1 MKKVGIIVTDTDDW
15 TARALFDAA
24 KQKNIYP
31 VFINLKDTVVTI
43 DSEINYTSKSTDLSE
58 LDAVVVRDIGTS
70 TIESVSFRFDVLR
83 QLENNGTLVVNT
95 PESIQNAANKYYSTY
110 LMAKEKLPV
119 PRTRIVQNT
128 ESALKTLDNFRD
140 ALIKPVFG
148 FKGIGIVRI
157 KNNTI
162 IESDNSINAQQ
173 VEKLIQDELDKK
185 GMLYI
190 QKYIPNQGRDIR
202 AFVVNGELLGAI
214 YRTASAGKW
223 ISNLSQG
230 GTCQRCIL
238 SANQKEISIKAASTI
253 GSVFAGVDL
262 IEGDRKTMILEVN
275 GTPSGAGVYKAWN
288 INPANYIMDYIQKQ
302 MRTLK

>member
-1 MKKVGIIVTDTDDW
+1 MKKVGIIVTDTEDW

-24 KQKNIYP
+24 KQKNFYP

-43 DSEINYTSKSTDLSE
+43 DSTINYTSSRTNLSE
-58 LDAVVVRDIGTS
+58 LDAVIVRDVGS
-70 TIESVSFRFDVLR
+70 GSIESISFRFDILR
-83 QLENNGTLVVNT
+83 QLENDGILVVNT
-95 PESIQNAANKYYSTY
+95 PKAIQNAANKYYSTY
-110 LMAKEKLPV
+110 LMAKSNLPV
-119 PRTRIVQNT
+119 PRTRIVQST
-128 ESALKTLDNFRD
+128 ENALETLNNFRD

-162 IESDNSINAQQ
+162 IESDNSINTQQ
-173 VEKLIQDELDKK
+173 VEKLVQDELDKK
-185 GMLYI
+185 GVLYI
-190 QKYIPNQGRDIR
+190 QEYIPNQGRDIR
-202 AFVVNGELLGAI
+202 AFVVDGELIGAI
-214 YRTASAGKW
+214 YRTATDGKW

-230 GTCQRCIL
+230 GFCQRCIL
-238 SANQKEISIKAASTI
+238 STEQKEMSIKAASTV

-262 IEGDRKTMILEVN
+262 IEGDHKTMLLEVN